1 MNILQSFKLQGNY
14 EEIERLYDELEQ
26 KEKDKIIKEDFIK
39 LFKNNEVIYAFTFND
54 EKSKNKKI

>member
-39 LFKNNEVIYAFTFND
+39 LFK
-54 EKSKNKKI
+54 KQ

>member
-1 MNILQSFKLQGNY
+1 MMNILQSFKLQGNY

-39 LFKNNEVIYAFTFND
+39 LFK
-54 EKSKNKKI
+54 KQ